1 MMDRRDSG
9 LAPTTWCGI
18 VALAVAGAAFFV
30 STWVGVAVLAV
41 AGTMYVAGCVRE
53 GRRTQHR

>member
-1 MMDRRDSG
+1 MMDRRDG
-9 LAPTTWCGI
+9 DPAPTTWCGI

-30 STWVGVAVLAV
+30 NTVVGVAVLAV
-41 AGTMYVAGCVRE
+41 AGTMYVVGCVRE